1 MITVAEAFGSAA
13 SVTSFPTA
21 GVSVS
26 FLQDMLEDLAGLKS
40 GIEPDSWGWIVGAVI
55 YKKLQELAYPSSK
68 VPLITAQVV
77 GERT

>member
-21 GVSVS
+21 GINVIS
-26 FLQDMLEDLAGLKS
+26 LQDMLEDLVGLES
-40 GIEPDSWGWIVGAVI
+40 GIEPDSRGWFVGAAI
-55 YKKLQELAYPSSK
+55 DKKLRGLAYLRSK
-68 VPLITAQVV
+68 VPLITTQVV